1 MTIEHRTMDLFD
13 APAGAV
19 LAHAC
24 NARGVWGTGIALGFM
39 RRFPDA
45 YRMYSKYCR
54 TGHQDVA
61 GHALLINAGGIPARE
76 IACLITS
83 RDYGDRRDSE
93 AEILLHTSEAILS
106 LEMELQQRSLTRDS
120 AGAAGAE
127 AALALDRMGE
137 RPREEVYMPR
147 INSGM
152 FAVPWEK
159 TEAILQELVGKLPRR
174 YIVCT
179 PEGK

>member
-1 MTIEHRTMDLFD
+1 MTIEHRTMDIFD

-54 TGHQDVA
+54 TAHQDCA

-83 RDYGDRRDSE
+83 VDYGANRDSE
-93 AEILLHTSEAILS
+93 EKILKQTRRAMVELEEA
-106 LEMELQQRSLTRDS
+106 LESYDYFDS
-120 AGAAGAE
+120 KAGQ
-127 AALALDRMGE
+127 LNCI
-137 RPREEVYMPR
+137 EVYMPR

-179 PEGK
+179 PERKGTP